1 VFRLKALAKGKV
13 QGVGYRYHTQVKALR
28 LDLLGYAKNLSSGD
42 VEVLA
47 EGEEAQLLELLSFLH
62 HASPYAVVK
71 EVVIL
76 EMLAIEQYSFSGFN
90 AY

>member
-71 EVVIL
+71 EVEIL